1 MQKIALVVDD
11 SRVAR
16 MTLSKLLVA
25 QDFDVV
31 EKASGEDALTYL
43 LSEPVRP
50 AIIFMDVMMGGM
62 DGLAATT
69 KIKSTPDLQIIP
81 VVICTGNDSD
91 ADRDKA
97 MAVGAKAVLSKPPV
111 AEQLDA
117 IVASITIAKPE
128 AIVEPEQQAVT
139 INEAELVASVMSK
152 IEQDLLAQ
160 AKLHARE
167 IAEDISRQI
176 AEDTAEK
183 VAKEHAKIETQ
194 AMLPELTATVSQ
206 AANTVAEETANRVCK
221 VVANESVAK
230 NAELAVQRAV
240 NNLGLAE
247 KMMAMLANEGATWL
261 NRQQQQLQATLDKQL
276 TESMPAKIEAYL
288 QENLSV
294 KIGPIVHAAVQ
305 EALPKTADTEQ
316 EDALALLTQRVSS
329 LNSMVIGLG
338 VAVVVLLVLSFVL

>member
-1 MQKIALVVDD
+1 MQNKLALVVDD

-16 MTLSKLLVA
+16 MTLSKLLHA
-25 QDFDVV
+25 NDFEVV
-31 EKASGEDALTYL
+31 EMPSGEEALDYL
-43 LSEPVRP
+43 YSTQAKPGIV
-50 AIIFMDVMMGGM
+50 FMDVMMGGM
-62 DGLAATT
+62 DGLTATQQ
-69 KIKSTPDLQIIP
+69 IKAESTLQTMP
-81 VVICTGNDSD
+81 VVICTGNDAE
-91 ADRDKA
+91 ADIEKA
-97 MAVGAKAVLSKPPV
+97 MATGAVAVLSKPPV
-111 AEQLDA
+111 AEQLVEILAAVPSSDEVIDEPPSVA
-117 IVASITIAKPE
+117 IDE
-128 AIVEPEQQAVT
+128 AA
-139 INEAELVASVMSK
+139 LVAKVISA
-152 IEQDLLAQ
+152 IEEDLLIRTQ
-160 AKLHARE
+160 QHARE
-167 IAEDISRQI
+167 MAEDISRQI